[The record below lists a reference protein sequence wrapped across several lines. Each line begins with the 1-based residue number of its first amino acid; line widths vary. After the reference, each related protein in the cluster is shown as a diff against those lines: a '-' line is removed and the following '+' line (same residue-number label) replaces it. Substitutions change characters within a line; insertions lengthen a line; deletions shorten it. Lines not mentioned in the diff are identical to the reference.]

1 MQGRS
6 REQEIS
12 LYLDNI
18 FSGVI
23 LSHFCSK
30 IDILLHL
37 LPKRKKITFE
47 CCNIFIS
54 NIPVSNSV
62 LVLYSVYHHLDFAR
76 LKNLYTGTIVILLS
90 LSLAMTPV
98 LRVIEY
104 NQNKVISYYRFW
116 NETTSSV
123 CLKNKVLGEAPA
135 SGRVDRLLWVEV
147 CYRQQDSCSSA
158 TNRPR
163 WSHSL

>member
-37 LPKRKKITFE
+37 LPKKE
-47 CCNIFIS
+47 ENH
-54 NIPVSNSV
+54 V
-62 LVLYSVYHHLDFAR
+62 
-76 LKNLYTGTIVILLS
+76 LLS
-90 LSLAMTPV
+90 V
-98 LRVIEY
+98 VIY
-104 NQNKVISYYRFW
+104 LFLIYLFPTVSW
-116 NETTSSV
+116 SSTV
-123 CLKNKVLGEAPA
+123 FTITWTLQG
-135 SGRVDRLLWVEV
+135 
-147 CYRQQDSCSSA
+147 
-158 TNRPR
+158 
-163 WSHSL
+163 